1 MLTDS
6 KLLEE
11 YIAKSGLKRA
21 FIAER
26 IGLSRSGLWK
36 KINNLAAFNQYE
48 IENLCS
54 VLGICT
60 VQEKENIFFAQFVD

>member
-11 YIAKSGLKRA
+11 YIAKSGLKRT

-36 KINNLAAFNQYE
+36 KINNLSAFNQYE

-60 VQEKENIFFAQFVD
+60 VQEKENIFFAQLVD